1 MSHQFTKPIRN
12 EFFNQQET
20 NIHNQHNDKIMRKPS
35 TDTFRLHPLSGCKP
49 TDGRLTS
56 KSLCRRLASFMPTCV
71 FVFIFML
78 IAAGANATIVPTE
91 KCNIS
96 LKTNA
101 DGSKYISIYCPWT
114 DLTKF
119 DYPEIV
125 EFPRTFYVADEKK
138 SYPVKHAGIHVGNT
152 VKKVIFHDG
161 ITKGSVTYQN
171 STLALESIVFE
182 NSNAEARLECFN
194 NCTLKEVVLP
204 KNIENV
210 NLSFNSK
217 LESVTIAEGCTS
229 IPHDFCHRCGKIT
242 EITLPS
248 TIKTIETNAFSWSSL
263 QKINIPEGVTSL
275 GKSCFE
281 YSALREITL
290 PDGLTTIPDK
300 AFNRCTSLRTVVMSD
315 NVTSIGEYAFNH
327 CTALTTLNMPSAIE
341 TIGMSAFDNCTYWD
355 YGKNELKMPNIKSIG
370 DGAFFCCS
378 RLNCDLTIPHLWD
391 EIPMGTFAG
400 TVFNT
405 LTLAEGITSIDN
417 MAFGGC
423 KIDVCNLPKS
433 LKKIGYGAFQQGYTR
448 IVNFAPGTSI
458 ESLGNYIFDKC
469 SRLEEVNNLPQN
481 LKTIPDYMFNGCNEL
496 KSLVL
501 PEGLTTI
508 GTEAFKNCQKLASMN
523 LPTSVTTIGKDAF
536 YRCSKWEGEVSLPL
550 VTELPEN
557 AFSGCNM
564 LRKMSLGS
572 QLKAIRSCALEGC
585 VGLTELILPNGL
597 ETIETDAFY
606 NCSSLTEVV
615 IPESVTSIGGEIFG
629 LCKSLQKVTLPSGMT
644 EMPNSLF
651 SNCEA
656 LNDVVIPANVKSF
669 GNRVFNNCKALERM
683 IIHDGV
689 TIGIELFKGCEALKE
704 VRLPSTLTTI
714 PKSTFKECVSLKKVE
729 LPTGLTAIEE
739 YAFEGSGIEEMVIP
753 ETVKKLASSFTDCK
767 NLKRF
772 VFPKNMETIE
782 NRMFDGCEMLSDITL
797 PTNLKTI
804 GNYAFDN
811 TLFNKSELP
820 ATVTTI
826 GFNAFAYCTQ
836 LKEMVIPEGVT
847 IIPGALFMSC
857 TSLARVVLPSTVTEL
872 AGRDTFKDCPLTDIV
887 CHAPTAPTA
896 GSYIFNDNH
905 YSTTRL
911 IVPEGSNY
919 KDKYPWSRFNQKT
932 EGEGFITLNNPVFSK
947 ESCTYTEPI
956 TVTITNPNATGTLYY
971 KLVPDGTATN
981 EVSYAVYT
989 EPLNISEQ
997 SVTIY
1002 AYIIDGINSSEY
1014 AKNVYTYKAPVIRKV
1029 SLEICGMTV
1038 DEKNCNDVLG
1048 DKGSVVYDPKSEV
1061 LTLTWA
1067 TIDATKQKSAYSA
1080 INGGGGDLTIRVV
1093 GHCTL
1098 KSNGYGI
1105 NYGVFGMEGGG
1116 GNLTIVGDEN
1126 SMLNIELS
1134 DDSADGIYSYLGNL
1148 TIDNCA
1154 VIING
1159 GWSGVFMKYG
1169 MEGEDGVFTIK
1180 GENALLNSTGK
1191 QAAMMNI
1198 GTLVLDKNLAIVVP
1212 EGGVF
1217 FEHAIFLGDEM
1228 QKHAV
1233 IRSITNKDVVDV
1245 PVTRGEYDSNFS
1257 NTLVE
1262 EKTGEPSTLE
1272 NVVLDN
1278 VFFNVIPDNGDGY
1291 DATEQCV
1298 VLNTT
1303 MDLNVMNNRVPTEV
1317 NSYEVFADWYNGMT
1331 MVLSG
1336 KGTLHIDCKTVGATR
1351 LGVKI
1356 GGGDCQF
1363 YTANERN
1370 TIDVSYELPTP
1381 QYVYIFAAPEASET
1395 PEKPGEKSDPSKD
1408 PDIKKAPSSVK
1419 ADKSCLLV
1427 YKLSVAQTHA
1437 YIGMG
1442 EYCMYSTYT
1451 PMVNVNLS
1459 EQTDIEAFAV
1469 QVMDEGLKI
1478 NKITGKVPA
1487 GTPMLIRR
1495 MGKPEAGTK
1504 TLAVPLATGAMDIM
1518 PENDL
1523 VSATGIM
1530 RAADLAKANGYILEA
1545 EAGFFTKVEADDA
1558 TVVVRKG
1565 EAYLLV
1571 SNTKAPYAFNLSDAT
1586 GIDATKWTDGKKPV
1600 IHTLQ
1605 GVRVT
1610 APTAPGIYIVNGKK
1624 KVVK

>member
-1 MSHQFTKPIRN
+1 
-12 EFFNQQET
+12 
-20 NIHNQHNDKIMRKPS
+20 MRKPS
-35 TDTFRLHPLSGCKP
+35 TDTLRLHPLPGCKP
-49 TDGRLTS
+49 TDGHLTS

-78 IAAGANATIVPTE
+78 IAAGANATIVPKE
-91 KCNIS
+91 KCDIR

-101 DGSKYISIYCPWT
+101 DGSKYISIYCQWT

-161 ITKGSVTYQN
+161 ITNGSVTYQN
-171 STLALESIVFE
+171 STRALESIVFE
-182 NSNAEARLECFN
+182 NSNAIANLECFN
-194 NCTLKEVVLP
+194 NGTLKEVVLP

-229 IPHDFCHRCGKIT
+229 IPHDFCQRCGKIT

-248 TIKTIETNAFSWSSL
+248 TIKTIERDAFSWSSL

-275 GKSCFE
+275 GKSCFDH
-281 YSALREITL
+281 SSLREIVL
-290 PDGLTTIPDK
+290 PEGLTTIPNK
-300 AFNRCTSLRTVVMSD
+300 AFYSCKSLRTVTMSD
-315 NVTSIGEYAFNH
+315 NVTSIGEYAFAE
-327 CTALTTLNMPSAIE
+327 CDALTTLKMPSAIE
-341 TIGMSAFDNCTYWD
+341 TIGSSAFKSCTYWE
-355 YGKNELKMPNIKSIG
+355 YGEKEMKMPNIKSIG
-370 DGAFFCCS
+370 SDAFYFCIK
-378 RLNCDLTIPHLWD
+378 LNCDFTIPHLWD
-391 EIPMGTFAG
+391 KLPQGTF
-400 TVFNT
+400 TNTQFNT
-405 LTLAEGITSIDN
+405 LTLSEGITSIDN
-417 MAFGGC
+417 MAFWGC

-433 LKKIGYGAFQQGYTR
+433 LKEIGYGAFQQGYTR

-458 ESLGNYIFDKC
+458 ESLGNYIFEKC
-469 SRLEEVNNLPQN
+469 SKLEEVNNLPQN
-481 LKTIPDYMFNGCNEL
+481 LKTIPDYMFNGCSEL

-508 GTEAFKNCQKLASMN
+508 GTEAFKNCQKLVSLN
-523 LPTSVTTIGKDAF
+523 IPTSVTTIGKDAF

-557 AFSGCNM
+557 AFTWCKM
-564 LRKMSLGS
+564 LRKMSLGP
-572 QLKAIRSCALEGC
+572 QLKTIRSSALDGC
-585 VGLTELILPNGL
+585 SGLTELILPNGL
-597 ETIETDAFY
+597 ETIEVDAFY

-615 IPESVTSIGGEIFG
+615 IPESVTTIGAELFG
-629 LCKSLQKVTLPSGMT
+629 LCKSLKKVTLPSGMT
-644 EMPNSLF
+644 EIPNKLF
-651 SNCEA
+651 SGCEA
-656 LNDVVIPANVKSF
+656 LTDVAIPANVKSF
-669 GNRVFNNCKALERM
+669 GNRVFYDCKALERM
-683 IIHDGV
+683 TICDGV
-689 TIGIELFKGCEALKE
+689 TIGTALFYGCEALKE

-714 PKSTFKECVSLKKVE
+714 PESTFRDCVSLKKVE
-729 LPTGLTAIEE
+729 LPTGLTAIES
-739 YAFEGSGIEEMVIP
+739 YAFENSGIEEMVIP
-753 ETVKKLASSFTDCK
+753 ETVKKLASSFTNCK
-767 NLKRF
+767 SLKRF
-772 VFPKNMETIE
+772 VFPKDMETIE
-782 NRMFDGCEMLSDITL
+782 NGMLNGCEMLADITL

-804 GNYAFDN
+804 GSYAFEN
-811 TLFNKSELP
+811 TLFDKSELP
-820 ATVTTI
+820 ATVSSI
-826 GFNAFAYCTQ
+826 GYYAFAHCTQ
-836 LKEMVIPEGVT
+836 IKEMFIPEGVT
-847 IIPGALFMSC
+847 VIPQALFMSC
-857 TSLARVVLPSTVTEL
+857 TSLKRVVLPSTVTEL
-872 AGRDTFKDCPLTDIV
+872 SGREIFKDCPLTDIV
-887 CHAPTAPTA
+887 CHAPTAPDA
-896 GSYIFNDNH
+896 DISAFDNNH

-971 KLVPDGTATN
+971 KLVPDGTAKD

-1002 AYIIDGINSSEY
+1002 AYIVDGINSSEY
-1014 AKNVYTYKAPVIRKV
+1014 AKSVYTYKAPVIRKV
-1029 SLEICGMTV
+1029 SLEICGMMV

-1067 TIDATKQKSAYSA
+1067 TIDATKYKERYSA

-1105 NYGVFGMEGGG
+1105 NYGVFGLEGGG

-1180 GENALLNSTGK
+1180 GENALLNTTGK

-1233 IRSITNKDVVDV
+1233 IRSITNEDVVNV

-1257 NTLVE
+1257 NTLVD

-1303 MDLNVMNNRVPTEV
+1303 MDINVMNNRVPTEV

-1336 KGTLHIDCKTVGATR
+1336 KGTLNIDCKTVGAAR
-1351 LGVKI
+1351 LGIKI
-1356 GGGDCQF
+1356 GVGDCQF

-1370 TIDVSYELPTP
+1370 TIEVSYELPTP
-1381 QYVYIFAAPEASET
+1381 QYVYIFAAPESSET
-1395 PEKPGEKSDPSKD
+1395 PEKPGEKPDPSKD

-1427 YKLSVAQTHA
+1427 YKLSVSQTHA

-1451 PMVNVNLS
+1451 PMVNINLS

-1523 VSATGIM
+1523 VSATSIM

-1586 GIDATKWTDGKKPV
+1586 GIDATTWADGKKPV

-1624 KVVK
+1624 KIVK

>member
-20 NIHNQHNDKIMRKPS
+20 NIHNQHNDTIMRKPS
-35 TDTFRLHPLSGCKP
+35 TDTFRLHPLPGCKP

-161 ITKGSVTYQN
+161 ITNGSVTCQR
-171 STLALESIVFE
+171 TLALESIVFE
-182 NSNAEARLECFN
+182 NSNAIANLDCFN
-194 NCTLKEVVLP
+194 NGTLKEVVLP

-217 LESVTIAEGCTS
+217 LESVTIAEGCTA
-229 IPHDFCHRCGKIT
+229 IPNDFCQRCGKLS

-248 TIKTIETNAFSWSSL
+248 TIKTIGGNAFSWSSL

-355 YGKNELKMPNIKSIG
+355 YGKNEMKMPNIKSIG
-370 DGAFFCCS
+370 DGAFFYCS

-391 EIPMGTFAG
+391 EIPRGIFAC

-405 LTLAEGITSIDN
+405 LTLAEGITSIAPI
-417 MAFGGC
+417 AFEGSCIG
-423 KIDVCNLPKS
+423 VCNLPKS
-433 LKKIGYGAFQQGYTR
+433 LKKIGYGAFQKGYTK

-458 ESLGNYIFDKC
+458 ESLGYYIFQNC
-469 SRLEEVNNLPQN
+469 SKLEEVNNLPQN
-481 LKTIPDYMFNGCNEL
+481 LKTIPDYMFNGCSEL

-508 GTEAFKNCQKLASMN
+508 GTEAFKNCQKLVSLN
-523 LPTSVTTIGKDAF
+523 IPTSVTTIGKDAF

-557 AFSGCNM
+557 AFTWCKM
-564 LRKMSLGS
+564 LRKMSLGP
-572 QLKAIRSCALEGC
+572 QLKTIRSSALDGC
-585 VGLTELILPNGL
+585 SGLTELILPNGL
-597 ETIETDAFY
+597 ETIEVDAFY

-615 IPESVTSIGGEIFG
+615 IPESVTTIGAELFG
-629 LCKSLQKVTLPSGMT
+629 LCKSLKKVTLPSGMT
-644 EMPNSLF
+644 EIPNKLF
-651 SNCEA
+651 SGCEA
-656 LNDVVIPANVKSF
+656 LTDVAIPANVKSF
-669 GNRVFNNCKALERM
+669 GNRVFYDCKALERM
-683 IIHDGV
+683 TICDGV
-689 TIGIELFKGCEALKE
+689 TIGTALFYGCEALKE

-714 PKSTFKECVSLKKVE
+714 PESTFRDCVSLKKVE
-729 LPTGLTAIEE
+729 LPTGLTAIES
-739 YAFEGSGIEEMVIP
+739 YAFENSGIEEMVIP
-753 ETVKKLASSFTDCK
+753 ETVKKLASSFTNCK
-767 NLKRF
+767 SLKRF
-772 VFPKNMETIE
+772 VFPKDMETIE
-782 NRMFDGCEMLSDITL
+782 NGMLNGCEMLADITL

-804 GNYAFDN
+804 GSYAFEN
-811 TLFNKSELP
+811 TLFDKSELP
-820 ATVTTI
+820 ATVSSI
-826 GFNAFAYCTQ
+826 GYYAFAHCTQ
-836 LKEMVIPEGVT
+836 IKEMFIPEGVT
-847 IIPGALFMSC
+847 VIPQALFMSC
-857 TSLARVVLPSTVTEL
+857 TSLKRVVLPSTVTEL
-872 AGRDTFKDCPLTDIV
+872 SGREIFKDCPLTDIV
-887 CHAPTAPTA
+887 CHAPTAPDA
-896 GSYIFNDNH
+896 DISAFDNNH

-971 KLVPDGTATN
+971 KLVPDGTAKD

-1002 AYIIDGINSSEY
+1002 AYIVDGINSSEY
-1014 AKNVYTYKAPVIRKV
+1014 VKSVYTYKAPVIRKV
-1029 SLEICGMTV
+1029 SLEICGMMV

-1067 TIDATKQKSAYSA
+1067 TIDATKYKERYSA

-1180 GENALLNSTGK
+1180 GENALLNTTGK

-1233 IRSITNKDVVDV
+1233 IRSITNEDVVNV

-1257 NTLVE
+1257 NTLVD

-1336 KGTLHIDCKTVGATR
+1336 KGTLNIDCKTVGAAR
-1351 LGVKI
+1351 LGIKI
-1356 GGGDCQF
+1356 GVGDCQF

-1370 TIDVSYELPTP
+1370 TIEVSYELPTP
-1381 QYVYIFAAPEASET
+1381 QYVYIFAAPESSET
-1395 PEKPGEKSDPSKD
+1395 PEKPGEKPDPSKD

-1427 YKLSVAQTHA
+1427 YKLSVSQTHA

-1451 PMVNVNLS
+1451 PMVNINLS

-1523 VSATGIM
+1523 VSATSIL

-1586 GIDATKWTDGKKPV
+1586 GIDATTWADGKKPV

>member
-1 MSHQFTKPIRN
+1 
-12 EFFNQQET
+12 
-20 NIHNQHNDKIMRKPS
+20 MRKPS
-35 TDTFRLHPLSGCKP
+35 TDTFRLHPLPGCKP
-49 TDGRLTS
+49 TDGHLTS

-78 IAAGANATIVPTE
+78 IAASANATIVPE
-91 KCNIS
+91 DKYGAEI
-96 LKTNA
+96 KTDAN
-101 DGSKYISIYCPWT
+101 GQKYASIYCYWV
-114 DLTKF
+114 DLQYH

-125 EFPRTFYVADEKK
+125 EFPRTIYNKFDKK
-138 SYPVKHAGIHVGNT
+138 TYPVKAAGIEIGNT
-152 VKKVIFHDG
+152 VKKIIFHDG
-161 ITKGSVTYQN
+161 ITSGFVRYTGR
-171 STLALESIVFE
+171 TCALESIVYE
-182 NSNAEARLECFN
+182 NSNAIANLECFN
-194 NCTLKEVVLP
+194 NGTLKEVVLP

-210 NLSFNSK
+210 NLSSNSK

-248 TIKTIETNAFSWSSL
+248 TIKTIGGNAFSWSSL

-315 NVTSIGEYAFNH
+315 NVTYIGEYAFNY
-327 CTALTTLNMPSAIE
+327 CTALTTLKMPSAIE
-341 TIGMSAFDNCTYWD
+341 TIGMSAFNNCTYWD

-481 LKTIPDYMFNGCNEL
+481 LKTIPDYMFNGCYEL

-501 PEGLTTI
+501 PEGVTTI
-508 GTEAFKNCQKLASMN
+508 GREAFKNCKKLASMN
-523 LPTSVTTIGKDAF
+523 LPTSVTTIGEDAF
-536 YRCSKWEGEVSLPL
+536 NRCYEWDGEVSIPL
-550 VTELPEN
+550 VTDLSKN
-557 AFSGCNM
+557 AFVECKK
-564 LRKMSLGS
+564 LRKMSFGP

-753 ETVKKLASSFTDCK
+753 ETVKKLACSFTDCK
-767 NLKRF
+767 SLKRF

-811 TLFNKSELP
+811 TLFDKSELP

-896 GSYIFNDNH
+896 GSYIFDNNH

-919 KDKYPWSRFNQKT
+919 NDKYPWSRFNQKT

-971 KLVPDGTATN
+971 KLVPDGTAKD

-1002 AYIIDGINSSEY
+1002 AYIVDGINSSEY
-1014 AKNVYTYKAPVIRKV
+1014 VKSVYTYEPPVVKKV
-1029 SLEICGMTV
+1029 VLYVCGRLV
-1038 DEKNCNDVLG
+1038 DEKNAYDIFG
-1048 DKGSVVYDPKSEV
+1048 DKTVSYDPKSEV

-1067 TIDATKQKSAYSA
+1067 NIDATKFKASNIIS
-1080 INGGGGDLTIRVV
+1080 GSGGDLTIRVV

-1098 KSNGYGI
+1098 KAPGTPIMYGHQL
-1105 NYGVFGMEGGG
+1105 GVPGGS
-1116 GNLTIVGDEN
+1116 NLTIVGDEN
-1126 SMLNIELS
+1126 SILTVETTNEDKGGYS
-1134 DDSADGIYSYLGNL
+1134 CGIDMYCGNL
-1148 TIDNCA
+1148 TIDNCTVVA
-1154 VIING
+1154 TG
-1159 GWSGVFMKYG
+1159 GTHGLYTKTG
-1169 MEGEDGVFTIK
+1169 PEEGLTLR
-1180 GENALLNSTGK
+1180 GEHALLNLTGTES
-1191 QAAMMNI
+1191 AMDHVQW
-1198 GTLVLDKNLAIVVP
+1198 LDLDKMLMILEPEGAEFWDGSIWLGKEKQTHVVIGAPRTDDNVEVP
-1212 EGGVF
+1212 E
-1217 FEHAIFLGDEM
+1217 
-1228 QKHAV
+1228 
-1233 IRSITNKDVVDV
+1233 IRE
-1245 PVTRGEYDSNFS
+1245 EYQTNFS
-1257 NTLVE
+1257 SDLTDQ
-1262 EKTGEPSTLE
+1262 KTGEALNVE
-1272 NVVLDN
+1272 NVVINN
-1278 VFFNVIPDNGDGY
+1278 VYYNLPAANNDGFDAKEQCLILNTSMDYYTMNKRIPA
-1291 DATEQCV
+1291 DATV
-1298 VLNTT
+1298 T
-1303 MDLNVMNNRVPTEV
+1303 
-1317 NSYEVFADWYNGMT
+1317 ADFGSWYNGLII
-1331 MVLSG
+1331 VVNG
-1336 KGTLHIDCKTVGATR
+1336 KGTIDIDYQTEGGSQLA
-1351 LGVKI
+1351 VKI
-1356 GGGDCQF
+1356 GEEEAKYYAADMQGRVQVP
-1363 YTANERN
+1363 Y
-1370 TIDVSYELPTP
+1370 DVATP
-1381 QYVYIFAAPEASET
+1381 QYVYIYNSQYTGDE
-1395 PEKPGEKSDPSKD
+1395 
-1408 PDIKKAPSSVK
+1408 KKAP
-1419 ADKSCLLV
+1419 ARARAMAGKSW
-1427 YKLSVAQTHA
+1427 
-1437 YIGMG
+1437 
-1442 EYCMYSTYT
+1442 
-1451 PMVNVNLS
+1451 
-1459 EQTDIEAFAV
+1459 
-1469 QVMDEGLKI
+1469 LKI
-1478 NKITGKVPA
+1478 YGMKITPQE
-1487 GTPMLIRR
+1487 P
-1495 MGKPEAGTK
+1495 
-1504 TLAVPLATGAMDIM
+1504 
-1518 PENDL
+1518 
-1523 VSATGIM
+1523 TGIHNIFVDSEGRPVTVYDM
-1530 RAADLAKANGYILEA
+1530 NGR
-1545 EAGFFTKVEADDA
+1545 KVNNPG
-1558 TVVVRKG
+1558 KG
-1565 EAYLLV
+1565 V
-1571 SNTKAPYAFNLSDAT
+1571 
-1586 GIDATKWTDGKKPV
+1586 
-1600 IHTLQ
+1600 
-1605 GVRVT
+1605 
-1610 APTAPGIYIVNGKK
+1610 YIVNGKK
-1624 KVVK
+1624 IMKRQ

>member
-35 TDTFRLHPLSGCKP
+35 TDTFRLHPLPGCKP
-49 TDGRLTS
+49 TDGHLTS

-161 ITKGSVTYQN
+161 ITNGSVTYQN
-171 STLALESIVFE
+171 SNFALESIVFE

-194 NCTLKEVVLP
+194 NSTLKEVVLP

-315 NVTSIGEYAFNH
+315 NVTYIGEYAFNH
-327 CTALTTLNMPSAIE
+327 CTALTTLKMPSAIE

-481 LKTIPDYMFNGCNEL
+481 LKTIPDYMFNGCYEL

-564 LRKMSLGS
+564 LRKMSFGP

-615 IPESVTSIGGEIFG
+615 IPESVTTIGAEIFG

-919 KDKYPWSRFNQKT
+919 KDKYPWSRFNQKK
-932 EGEGFITLNNPVFSK
+932 EAEGFITLSNPVFSK

-1212 EGGVF
+1212 EGGIF
-1217 FEHAIFLGDEM
+1217 FDHAIFLGDEM

-1257 NTLVE
+1257 NTLVD

-1381 QYVYIFAAPEASET
+1381 QYVYIFAAPETSET
-1395 PEKPGEKSDPSKD
+1395 PEKSGEKPDPSKD
-1408 PDIKKAPSSVK
+1408 SDIKKAPSSVK

-1504 TLAVPLATGAMDIM
+1504 TLAVPLATGAMDNM

>member
-35 TDTFRLHPLSGCKP
+35 TDTFRLHPLPGCKP
-49 TDGRLTS
+49 TDGHLTS

-161 ITKGSVTYQN
+161 ITNGSVTYQN
-171 STLALESIVFE
+171 SNFALESIVFE

-194 NCTLKEVVLP
+194 NSTLKEVVLP

-315 NVTSIGEYAFNH
+315 NVTYIGEYAFNH
-327 CTALTTLNMPSAIE
+327 CTALTTLKMPSAIE

-481 LKTIPDYMFNGCNEL
+481 LKTIPDYMFNGCYEL

-564 LRKMSLGS
+564 LRKMSFGP

-615 IPESVTSIGGEIFG
+615 IPESVTTIGAEIFG

-804 GNYAFDN
+804 GNYAFYN

-919 KDKYPWSRFNQKT
+919 KDKYPWSRFNQKK
-932 EGEGFITLNNPVFSK
+932 EAEGFITLSNPVFSK

-1212 EGGVF
+1212 EGGIF
-1217 FEHAIFLGDEM
+1217 FDHAIFLGDEM

-1257 NTLVE
+1257 NTLVD

-1336 KGTLHIDCKTVGATR
+1336 KGTLHIDCKTVGVTR

-1381 QYVYIFAAPEASET
+1381 QYVYIFAAPETSET
-1395 PEKPGEKSDPSKD
+1395 PEKSGEKPDPSKD
-1408 PDIKKAPSSVK
+1408 SDIKKAPSSVK

-1504 TLAVPLATGAMDIM
+1504 TLAVPLATGAMDNM

-1605 GVRVT
+1605 GVRIT

>member
-1 MSHQFTKPIRN
+1 
-12 EFFNQQET
+12 
-20 NIHNQHNDKIMRKPS
+20 MRKPS
-35 TDTFRLHPLSGCKP
+35 TDTFRLHPLPGCKP

-78 IAAGANATIVPTE
+78 IAASANATIVPE
-91 KCNIS
+91 DKYGAEI
-96 LKTNA
+96 KTDAN
-101 DGSKYISIYCPWT
+101 GQKYASIYCYWV
-114 DLTKF
+114 DLQYH

-125 EFPRTFYVADEKK
+125 EFPRTIYNKFDKK
-138 SYPVKHAGIHVGNT
+138 TYPVKAAGIEIGNT
-152 VKKVIFHDG
+152 VKKIIFHDG
-161 ITKGSVTYQN
+161 ITSGFVRYTGR
-171 STLALESIVFE
+171 TCALESIVYE
-182 NSNAEARLECFN
+182 NSNAIANLECFN
-194 NCTLKEVVLP
+194 NGTLKEVVLP

-210 NLSFNSK
+210 NLSSNSK

-229 IPHDFCHRCGKIT
+229 IPHDFCQRCGKIT

-248 TIKTIETNAFSWSSL
+248 TIKTIGGNAFSWSSL

-315 NVTSIGEYAFNH
+315 NVTYIGEYAFNH

-481 LKTIPDYMFNGCNEL
+481 LKTIPDYMFNGCYEL

-501 PEGLTTI
+501 PEGVTTI
-508 GTEAFKNCQKLASMN
+508 GREAFKNCKKLASMN
-523 LPTSVTTIGKDAF
+523 LPTSVTTIGEDAF
-536 YRCSKWEGEVSLPL
+536 NRCYEWDGEVSIPL
-550 VTELPEN
+550 VTDLSKN
-557 AFSGCNM
+557 AFVECKK
-564 LRKMSLGS
+564 LRKMSFGP

-656 LNDVVIPANVKSF
+656 LNNVVIPTNVKSF
-669 GNRVFNNCKALERM
+669 GSRVFYGCKALERM
-683 IIHDGV
+683 TICDGV
-689 TIGIELFKGCEALKE
+689 TIGDALFYGCEALKE
-704 VRLPSTLTTI
+704 VKLPSTLTTI
-714 PKSTFKECVSLKKVE
+714 PESTFRDCVSLKKVE

-753 ETVKKLASSFTDCK
+753 ETVKKLANSFTDCK
-767 NLKRF
+767 SLKRF

-782 NRMFDGCEMLSDITL
+782 SRMFDGCEMLSDITL

-826 GFNAFAYCTQ
+826 GFNAFANCKQ

-896 GSYIFNDNH
+896 GSYIFDNNH

-919 KDKYPWSRFNQKT
+919 NDKYPWSRFNQKT

-971 KLVPDGTATN
+971 KLVPDGTAKD

-1002 AYIIDGINSSEY
+1002 AYIVDGINSSEY
-1014 AKNVYTYKAPVIRKV
+1014 VKSVYTYEPPVVKKV
-1029 SLEICGMTV
+1029 VLYVCGRLV
-1038 DEKNCNDVLG
+1038 DEKNAYDIFG
-1048 DKGSVVYDPKSEV
+1048 DKTVSYDPKSEV

-1067 TIDATKQKSAYSA
+1067 NIDATKFKASNIIS
-1080 INGGGGDLTIRVV
+1080 GSGGDLTIRIV

-1098 KSNGYGI
+1098 KAPGTPIMYGHQL
-1105 NYGVFGMEGGG
+1105 GVPGGS
-1116 GNLTIVGDEN
+1116 NLTIVGDEN
-1126 SMLNIELS
+1126 SILTVETTNEDKGGYS
-1134 DDSADGIYSYLGNL
+1134 CGIDMYCGNL
-1148 TIDNCA
+1148 TIDNCTVVA
-1154 VIING
+1154 TG
-1159 GWSGVFMKYG
+1159 GTHGLYTKTG
-1169 MEGEDGVFTIK
+1169 PEEGLTLR
-1180 GENALLNSTGK
+1180 GEHALLNLTGTES
-1191 QAAMMNI
+1191 AMDHVQW
-1198 GTLVLDKNLAIVVP
+1198 LDLDKMLMILEPEGAEFWNGSIWLGEEKQTHVVIGAPRTDDNVEVP
-1212 EGGVF
+1212 E
-1217 FEHAIFLGDEM
+1217 
-1228 QKHAV
+1228 
-1233 IRSITNKDVVDV
+1233 IRE
-1245 PVTRGEYDSNFS
+1245 EYQTNFS
-1257 NTLVE
+1257 SDLTDQ
-1262 EKTGEPSTLE
+1262 KTGEALNVE
-1272 NVVLDN
+1272 NVVINN
-1278 VFFNVIPDNGDGY
+1278 VYYNLPAANNDGFDAKEQCLILNTSMDYYTMNKRIPA
-1291 DATEQCV
+1291 DATV
-1298 VLNTT
+1298 T
-1303 MDLNVMNNRVPTEV
+1303 
-1317 NSYEVFADWYNGMT
+1317 ADFGSWYNGLII
-1331 MVLSG
+1331 VVNG
-1336 KGTLHIDCKTVGATR
+1336 KGTIDIDYQTEGGSQLA
-1351 LGVKI
+1351 VKI
-1356 GGGDCQF
+1356 GEEEAKYYAADMQSRVQVP
-1363 YTANERN
+1363 Y
-1370 TIDVSYELPTP
+1370 DVATP
-1381 QYVYIFAAPEASET
+1381 QYVYIYNSQYTGDE
-1395 PEKPGEKSDPSKD
+1395 
-1408 PDIKKAPSSVK
+1408 KKAP
-1419 ADKSCLLV
+1419 ARARAMAGKSW
-1427 YKLSVAQTHA
+1427 
-1437 YIGMG
+1437 
-1442 EYCMYSTYT
+1442 
-1451 PMVNVNLS
+1451 
-1459 EQTDIEAFAV
+1459 
-1469 QVMDEGLKI
+1469 LKI
-1478 NKITGKVPA
+1478 YGMKITPQE
-1487 GTPMLIRR
+1487 P
-1495 MGKPEAGTK
+1495 
-1504 TLAVPLATGAMDIM
+1504 
-1518 PENDL
+1518 
-1523 VSATGIM
+1523 TGIHNIFVDSEGRPVTVYDM
-1530 RAADLAKANGYILEA
+1530 NGR
-1545 EAGFFTKVEADDA
+1545 KVNNPG
-1558 TVVVRKG
+1558 KG
-1565 EAYLLV
+1565 V
-1571 SNTKAPYAFNLSDAT
+1571 
-1586 GIDATKWTDGKKPV
+1586 
-1600 IHTLQ
+1600 
-1605 GVRVT
+1605 
-1610 APTAPGIYIVNGKK
+1610 YIVNGKK
-1624 KVVK
+1624 IMKRQ